1 MATKEK
7 SDKPNN
13 ELIMKLYLG
22 NQKSF
27 GNLMNYYLKLI
38 KIKY

>member
-13 ELIMKLYLG
+13 ELIMRLYIG

-27 GNLMNYYLKLI
+27 GI
-38 KIKY
+38 IF